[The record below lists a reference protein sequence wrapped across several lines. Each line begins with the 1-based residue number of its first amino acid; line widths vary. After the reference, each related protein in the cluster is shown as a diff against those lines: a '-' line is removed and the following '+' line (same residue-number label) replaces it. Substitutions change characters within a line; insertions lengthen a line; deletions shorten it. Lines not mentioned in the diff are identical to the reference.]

1 MLSRRLRSTVNVLF
15 SVAVAVV
22 FALPVIFVVDMALF
36 ETEPADQSV
45 LTKPPEALFSQYTGL
60 EWPAT
65 ATIVSTGDG
74 HRGMF
79 NNEGEFHL
87 VFDTDL
93 ATLDEWLAEPPP
105 WQQSQWKR
113 GPVPTEIGF
122 HCNFGSDGVAAV
134 SDEGKTS
141 EYSGDPQLVQL
152 LGSNRIWYAAHERC
166 CKSLRWHNGS
176 LLVIDLK
183 NNRGWLSVW
192 DF

>member
-1 MLSRRLRSTVNVLF
+1 MLSRRLRSLVVVLC
-15 SVAVAVV
+15 SVAVAGVL
-22 FALPVIFVVDMALF
+22 ALPVIVVIDLALF
-36 ETEPADQSV
+36 ETAPADQSV

-74 HRGMF
+74 HSGLF

-87 VFDTDL
+87 VFDTDR
-93 ATLDEWLAEPPP
+93 ATLDEWLAGLPP

-134 SDEGKTS
+134 SHDGKTS
-141 EYSGDPQLVQL
+141 EYSGDPQLVQR
-152 LGSNRIWYAAHERC
+152 LGSNRIWYAAQERG

-183 NNRGWLSVW
+183 NHRGWLSVW